1 MPLGALSRRGR
12 TRSQAQVLQQGV
24 LSVSSHQ
31 GVAWLHRFVERFQVS
46 LIEPGDHNA
55 LPRLRRLLEAV
66 PPPPTKVADLCARQ
80 LLETALVRMAR
91 RSPGA
96 AGELVRVAANLCEG
110 DWTTMAASLESLRI
124 APIPSS
130 SVARRTKRYLDDNYH
145 TPCRLIDIA
154 KGVGGSTRLV
164 TKEFS
169 GSYGCSIHQ
178 YLIVIRLKM
187 ALDLLSSSDE
197 KVASIAEAVGF
208 SNVSVLYRHFRA
220 VCDASPGVFRGSR
233 SEAFAA
239 KARIDSDL
247 GRQFCHGRVTMP

>member
-1 MPLGALSRRGR
+1 
-12 TRSQAQVLQQGV
+12 
-24 LSVSSHQ
+24 
-31 GVAWLHRFVERFQVS
+31 
-46 LIEPGDHNA
+46 
-55 LPRLRRLLEAV
+55 
-66 PPPPTKVADLCARQ
+66 
-80 LLETALVRMAR
+80 
-91 RSPGA
+91 
-96 AGELVRVAANLCEG
+96 
-110 DWTTMAASLESLRI
+110 MAASLESLRI

-130 SVARRTKRYLDDNYH
+130 SVACRTKRYLDDNYH

-154 KGVGGSTRLV
+154 KGVGASTRLV

-220 VCDASPGVFRGSR
+220 VCGASPGVFRGSR
-233 SEAFAA
+233 SEASAA

-247 GRQFCHGRVTMP
+247 AHQFCHGRVTMP